1 MDYSPVMMNQSS
13 WSPATQ
19 LQEFF
24 HLFSWLCL
32 GNQSVQRIESQI
44 QPMPTRI
51 VLKKQLAMLCRKE
64 KEREREIQLVNQLR

>member
-44 QPMPTRI
+44 QPMPT
-51 VLKKQLAMLCRKE
+51 KSFA
-64 KEREREIQLVNQLR
+64 